1 VDAASTTCAA
11 PAAKLR
17 EGDRVLI
24 QEPGQ
29 VIIRE
34 GGRTIIRHSDV
45 DRFRWQAR
53 DVRVERRGA
62 DTDKVSLPNTPSD
75 QP

>member
-1 VDAASTTCAA
+1 MRGAGRE
-11 PAAKLR
+11 LR

-24 QEPGQ
+24 QEPAR